1 MPFHKLREKK
11 AAPRIVLVGNFGAEN
26 VGDELIL
33 AGFLRKLGKE
43 LPKAKVVVLGG
54 NPNLVRRF
62 HGVDA
67 LPHLPTGWR
76 SFWRRGWWRSLQAVK
91 KCDAVVFPGGGLF
104 NDEEGFRAIWIWGIH
119 ILIARY
125 FWKPVFL
132 IGQSVGKIEGEY
144 AKDFTRKVLRKVEW
158 IGVRDTA
165 SAAELKRLGIAS
177 NKIKQ
182 GKDSSF
188 WLVNRLP
195 KMKAWN
201 KNGVVKILVSLR
213 NFPKIEEEF
222 FGEIAKALD
231 EISEK
236 THARISF
243 ASFGKGDGEV
253 WKKICW
259 DSQNSK
265 LWKILELPESGE
277 GVIRE
282 VKKFDVVVGMRLHS
296 LVAAKLAGVPAIGFA
311 YSRKVKEFAE
321 ESLEIENFKAEKLV
335 KYFS

>member
-1 MPFHKLREKK
+1 M
-11 AAPRIVLVGNFGAEN
+11 
-26 VGDELIL
+26 
-33 AGFLRKLGKE
+33 
-43 LPKAKVVVLGG
+43 
-54 NPNLVRRF
+54 
-62 HGVDA
+62 
-67 LPHLPTGWR
+67 
-76 SFWRRGWWRSLQAVK
+76 
-91 KCDAVVFPGGGLF
+91 
-104 NDEEGFRAIWIWGIH
+104 
-119 ILIARY
+119 
-125 FWKPVFL
+125 
-132 IGQSVGKIEGEY
+132 GKIEGEY